1 MSLSDSE
8 IEALLSKVQ
17 TGGEELSDAAVVT
30 KDRSAPKVKAYD
42 FRRPD
47 RFSKDQ
53 IRTLEMVHDGFARL
67 LGGSLSTYLR
77 MIVAIKS
84 LGVRQTTYEE
94 YIGSL
99 PNPTS
104 INIFTLEPL
113 KGTAIL
119 ELNPALIF
127 ALFDRILGGP
137 GAAPTTVRELSDI
150 EQSVV
155 EKIIIRALDNLQL
168 AWRNVVAF
176 VPKLVAKES
185 NPMFIQIAASNAT
198 AAIVTFEVKL
208 KESTGQMTIC
218 LPYALLET
226 VIYKLSA
233 QQWLTVSQRTTSVE
247 AEGKLRDRLKE
258 TSAPLKAV
266 LGRAKIS
273 VAEFLR
279 LKPGDIIP
287 LDTTTDSALEVLVE
301 NRPKFL
307 ARPGL
312 VSKRKAIQID
322 TVFSDGEEEAHGRP

>member
-8 IEALLSKVQ
+8 IDALLAKATS
-17 TGGEELSDAAVVT
+17 GSEELSDAAIVT
-30 KDRSAPKVKAYD
+30 KDRAAPKVKAYD

-67 LGGSLSTYLR
+67 LAGSLSTYLR
-77 MIVAIKS
+77 TVVQIKS
-84 LGVRQTTYEE
+84 QGVKQTTYEE
-94 YIGSL
+94 FIGAL

-119 ELNPALIF
+119 EINPQLIF

-137 GAAPTTVRELSDI
+137 GSAPTVIRELSDI

-198 AAIVTFEVKL
+198 VAIVSFEVKL
-208 KESTGQMTIC
+208 KEASGQMTIC

-266 LGRAKIS
+266 LGRSHIT
-273 VAEFLR
+273 VAEFLT

-287 LDTTTDSALEVLVE
+287 LDTSIDSPLEILVE
-301 NRPKFL
+301 NQPKFY

-312 VSKRKAIQID
+312 VSKRKAIQISS
-322 TVFSDGEEEAHGRP
+322 VIQEGEDDFHGRV